1 MSEVLPHENQSGLS
15 KKGASS
21 EQSER
26 GTNRT
31 YLYPVLKKL
40 LPILSWLP
48 NYTADNLRADIP
60 AGLTVGVMLIPQ
72 GMAYAMIAGLPVEFG
87 LYAALVPQIIYA
99 LTGTSRQ
106 LAVGPVAMDSLL
118 VAAGLSAIAAT
129 GSTDYIS
136 MAIVLALMMGCI
148 QLALGILNA
157 GFLVNFLSKP
167 IISGFTS
174 AAALIIASNQ
184 ISNFSGIP
192 IERNTRIQHLISE
205 GIDAASQVNTTTVII
220 GLATAALILLASRV
234 KTKIKIP
241 TALITVVLGIAVVK
255 LLNLDE
261 NGVEIVGAI
270 PSGLPSFGAPNIK
283 TSNITTLLPIAFTL
297 ALVAFM
303 EAYSVSKSLAEKHDY
318 KIDSNQELRAIG
330 AANIIGSFF
339 QSYPTTGGFS
349 RTAVNEQAGASTPMS
364 SIFASALIALT
375 LLFLTP
381 LFYHLPLAVLAA
393 IIITAVMRLF
403 DYTLPMQLWRSHKTE
418 AFLLIATFATTLF
431 IGMVEGI
438 TAGVLLSVSVLVFK
452 QMRPHF
458 TELGQIK
465 GTSGVFRNTTRFP
478 EAEVNPNLLIV
489 RFDAPIHFANHRFFQ
504 DSIIELLN
512 KRDSVKSIILCAE
525 SISYIDASGINA
537 LEQLIE
543 DLEKRGIDFRL
554 AAAIGP
560 VRDAITQ
567 SKLIS
572 RIGVTKC
579 FTSMKNAIEDFNNP
593 GAISDNS
600 NKIATQAEI
609 E

>member
-1 MSEVLPHENQSGLS
+1 M
-15 KKGASS
+15 
-21 EQSER
+21 
-26 GTNRT
+26 
-31 YLYPVLKKL
+31 LKKL

-48 NYTADNLRADIP
+48 NYTANNLRADIP

-118 VAAGLSAIAAT
+118 VAAGLSAISAT

-205 GIDAASQVNTTTVII
+205 GIDAASQVNTTTVMI

-261 NGVEIVGAI
+261 NGVEFVGAI
-270 PSGLPSFGAPNIK
+270 PSGLPSFGAPNIT

-303 EAYSVSKSLAEKHDY
+303 EAYSVSKALAEKHDY
-318 KIDSNQELRAIG
+318 KIDPNQELRAIG

-349 RTAVNEQAGASTPMS
+349 RTAVNDQAGASTPMS

-403 DYTLPMQLWRSHKTE
+403 DYKLPLQLWRSHKTE
-418 AFLLIATFATTLF
+418 ALLLIATFATTLF

-465 GTSGVFRNTTRFP
+465 GTTGVFRNTTRFP

-525 SISYIDASGINA
+525 SISYIDASGIKA

-579 FTSMKNAIEDFNNP
+579 FTSIKNAIEDFNNP

-600 NKIATQAEI
+600 NMIATQAEI

>member
-1 MSEVLPHENQSGLS
+1 M
-15 KKGASS
+15 
-21 EQSER
+21 
-26 GTNRT
+26 
-31 YLYPVLKKL
+31 LKKL

-118 VAAGLSAIAAT
+118 VAAGLSAIAAK

-220 GLATAALILLASRV
+220 GLATAALILLASKV

-318 KIDSNQELRAIG
+318 KIDPNQELRAIG

-403 DYTLPMQLWRSHKTE
+403 DYKLPMQLWRSHKTE

-560 VRDAITQ
+560 VRDTITQ